1 MKLVDDASG
10 GPEWAAISRIDARLH
25 AATGSAPGGEVW
37 IGDDAAVVGVG
48 GGVIVVAADALVAGI
63 HADLGLTSRAD
74 LGWKALAVNVSDIA
88 AMGCEPR
95 RAVVTVTAPSV
106 SDIDELYEGLSAASA
121 AMACP
126 VVGGDL
132 TSGPVLVVSITVLGD
147 GAVTPGPVLRSGA
160 QPGDEVWVSGPLGAA
175 SAGLRALRAGLDAPH
190 LAAAHARPL
199 PRVREGTAARV
210 LGASAMIDV
219 SDGFAADIGH
229 LLDRSG
235 VGAVLEELPVAE
247 GASTRDALAG
257 GDDYELIWCAPASSG
272 IGAGFAA
279 RGLGAPVRI
288 GRCVADP
295 TVRTLSGVEL
305 TAQGWEHWG

>member
-10 GPEWAAISRIDARLH
+10 GPEWAAISRIDDRLR
-25 AATGSAPGGEVW
+25 AATGSAPAGEVW

-48 GGVIVVAADALVAGI
+48 GGVIVVAADALVVGV
-63 HADLGLTSRAD
+63 HADLALTSRAD

-132 TSGPVLVVSITVLGD
+132 TSGPILVISVTVLGD
-147 GAVTPGPVLRSGA
+147 GAVMPNPVLRGGA

-175 SAGLRALRAGLDAPH
+175 AAGLRALQAGLDAPS
-190 LAAAHARPL
+190 LTAAHARPV
-199 PRVREGTAARV
+199 PRVREGTAARL
-210 LGASAMIDV
+210 LGATAMIDV
-219 SDGFAADIGH
+219 SDGFAADFGH

-235 VGAVLEELPVAE
+235 VGAVIEELPVAE
-247 GASTRDALAG
+247 GASTVDALAG
-257 GDDYELIWCAPASSG
+257 GDDYELIWCAPASAG
-272 IGAGFAA
+272 IGTGFAA
-279 RGLGAPVRI
+279 RGLRIPVRI

-295 TVRTLSGVEL
+295 MVRTLGGAKL
-305 TAQGWEHWG
+305 TTQGWEHWG